1 MYCGDKNK
9 KMGYRAINV
18 YYTKKKMILNYTNQ
32 QDKYVSEYIAEICND
47 EVIDVEQKIKEG
59 NTEAVFSEKPYL
71 LIADYK
77 KITKLK
83 SLVNMGITHF
93 TGSKILYVIFID
105 ENNKANHYLHSTLS
119 KNICAVK
126 NMVSFGVENFNGL
139 KETEF
144 ADENAILKA
153 KYLGSFIRD
162 SIPLCNIG
170 ENEYPFR
177 CFNQSTF

>member
-1 MYCGDKNK
+1 MPSIFVAGRLRKYAITNPTTNGVRIEPTFARIPTKYAKLSKNL
-9 KMGYRAINV
+9 
-18 YYTKKKMILNYTNQ
+18 YTII
-32 QDKYVSEYIAEICND
+32 IA
-47 EVIDVEQKIKEG
+47 
-59 NTEAVFSEKPYL
+59 S
-71 LIADYK
+71 
-77 KITKLK
+77 
-83 SLVNMGITHF
+83 MGITHF

-139 KETEF
+139 NETEF